1 MTVAIE
7 ERKLWTNNCEG
18 VLGGEND
25 RWKIIPEGTGGDG
38 ISSAK
43 QGVRELLFPN
53 PTWSMDSAF

>member
-7 ERKLWTNNCEG
+7 ERKLWTNNCEA

-25 RWKIIPEGTGGDG
+25 RWKMIPEETGGYG
-38 ISSAK
+38 ISSTK

-53 PTWSMDSAF
+53 PT